1 MNHFKTNW
9 LWCLALLL
17 LIFTFSKSSKANP
30 IYGIE
35 VSQEFVRA
43 KADSITK
50 AQLAATPFLKD
61 KKVIS
66 QVEKRYSA
74 ENKSASFYL
83 ALCLLLALGL
93 LRSSFP
99 NYFHNLYISF
109 VSPMSSKRSLRE
121 QIEQNEPANL
131 AMNILF
137 SISFGLFIFVVLSKR
152 TPFLAETHYS
162 LNLILLGLIV
172 MAGLVYTVKFAV
184 LKLVGWSFKMER
196 VTDDYLYNVF
206 LINKILGIA
215 LIPFS
220 IILAFGTGAWLSPI
234 LVVSVFVILILI
246 LNRYTRSWTSLG
258 SFFQFSKFH
267 FFMYFCAS
275 ELIPLAIL
283 VKLAFLTL
291 A

>member
-1 MNHFKTNW
+1 M
-9 LWCLALLL
+9 
-17 LIFTFSKSSKANP
+17 FTSSKVALAESV
-30 IYGIE
+30 YGIE
-35 VSQEFVRA
+35 VSTVLVRA
-43 KADSITK
+43 KADSLTR

-61 KKVIS
+61 KKIINQIERRHSV
-66 QVEKRYSA
+66 
-74 ENKSASFYL
+74 ENKSSSFYL

-99 NYFHNLYISF
+99 NYFRNLYNSF
-109 VSPMSSKRSLRE
+109 MSPMSNKRSLRE
-121 QIEQNEPANL
+121 QIEQNEAANL

-152 TPFLAETHYS
+152 TTFLAETHYS
-162 LNLILLGLIV
+162 TNLILLGLIV
-172 MAGLVYTVKFAV
+172 LAGLVYTVKFAV
-184 LKLVGWSFKMER
+184 LKLVGWSFKMEK

-220 IILAFGTGAWLSPI
+220 IILAFGSGGWLAPI
-234 LVVSVFVILILI
+234 FVVSIFIILILV
-246 LNRYTRSWTSLG
+246 LNRYTRSWISLG

-283 VKLAFLTL
+283 IKFAYNSFV
-291 A
+291 